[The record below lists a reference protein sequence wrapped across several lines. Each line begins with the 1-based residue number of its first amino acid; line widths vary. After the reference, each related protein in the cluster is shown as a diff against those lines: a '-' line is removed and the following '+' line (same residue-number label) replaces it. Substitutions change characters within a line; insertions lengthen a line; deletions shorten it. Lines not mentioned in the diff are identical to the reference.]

1 MSGEFVGGKAVAMGA
16 WLIVSEFPERAETDC
31 ATLLLL
37 LLLLLVLS
45 LSLLLLLIMLLKV

>member
-37 LLLLLVLS
+37 LLLLVLS